1 MLTQEEKIRLDESI
15 DMEGFDYSFRFLSN
29 WGEITD
35 KRFHSL
41 LKLYQEAADALEEYV
56 KPDEE
61 EAVVLDGFEDA

>member
-29 WGEITD
+29 WEDITD
-35 KRFHSL
+35 KGFHGL
-41 LKLYQEAADALEEYV
+41 LKAYQEAADALEEYV

-61 EAVVLDGFEDA
+61 DIDG